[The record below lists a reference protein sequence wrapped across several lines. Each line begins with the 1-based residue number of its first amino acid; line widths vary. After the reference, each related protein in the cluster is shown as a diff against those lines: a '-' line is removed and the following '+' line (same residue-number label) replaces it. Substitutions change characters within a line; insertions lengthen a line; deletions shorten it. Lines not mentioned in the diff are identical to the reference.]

1 MPQRQVW
8 LLSQMCAM
16 CPSEW
21 QMLRNLT
28 IQVIKTWVQRTSYTW
43 QGSLDAAL
51 LFLKGQSL
59 QWVSGAH
66 TESDFSWHCLLAV
79 QSRELASHLD
89 TKQHALQMWEV
100 EMMASLPASGVLPQL
115 SMDAT
120 PSPSKF
126 FYHLL
131 GSSNK
136 WVLLFLQVILDLT
149 KLERFKQGWIHK
161 KQSVVL
167 REVAFPITLP
177 GLLAEGLRE
186 ATFPIL
192 GRILRQGWE
201 QAFW

>member
-1 MPQRQVW
+1 MTAVSDVCNVPFRVANVKKSNNTSNKDVGPKDLLHMAGIVRLRSSVSERTVTAVGVW
-8 LLSQMCAM
+8 S
-16 CPSEW
+16 SHTKW
-21 QMLRNLT
+21 
-28 IQVIKTWVQRTSYTW
+28 
-43 QGSLDAAL
+43 
-51 LFLKGQSL
+51 LFI
-59 QWVSGAH
+59 
-66 TESDFSWHCLLAV
+66 TLLAV

-100 EMMASLPASGVLPQL
+100 EMMASLSASGVLPQL

-120 PSPSKF
+120 PSPSEF

-177 GLLAEGLRE
+177 GLPAEGLRE